1 LVGTSGRA
9 IIGAR
14 ADPGRARERAI
25 EMTARMGRRM
35 VLSVLAT
42 MACLSVAAEKAAA
55 ATAAEIDAKADLA
68 LKQLYAEVPVAERL
82 AEDAVGV
89 LVFPSI
95 IKGGLF
101 VGGQYGEGVL
111 LKKGT
116 PAGYYNIA
124 SLSYG
129 LQIGAQGFSQ
139 VLMFM
144 TDAAL
149 GYLAESK
156 GFEIGADA
164 TVALADKGVGGDLST
179 TTLQSPIVAFVFGQ
193 EGLMGGISIE
203 GTKITEIDK

>member
-1 LVGTSGRA
+1 
-9 IIGAR
+9 
-14 ADPGRARERAI
+14 
-25 EMTARMGRRM
+25 M

-95 IKGGLF
+95 IKGGLC